1 MLLSRLEEEH
11 APAADLSPPST
22 NCHNLKILLL
32 TRAAK
37 AQPQLLPWFRGQDP
51 PAYWVRA
58 LESCRGPAQLAAGT
72 AVPSICP
79 RASLAP
85 LWAARAS
92 GKPRSCPAL
101 PQLLGDLGEGRK
113 SLWVQGWVFSGWGT
127 REVEVAQGKVEITH
141 IWQQLNCLP
150 GLLSRIS

>member
-1 MLLSRLEEEH
+1 MPLSRLEEEH

-37 AQPQLLPWFRGQDP
+37 AQPRLLPLFRGQDP
-51 PAYWVRA
+51 PASWVRA
-58 LESCRGPAQLAAGT
+58 QLFLPS
-72 AVPSICP
+72 VPEHP
-79 RASLAP
+79 WP
-85 LWAARAS
+85 PWAATAS

-113 SLWVQGWVFSGWGT
+113 SLWVQGWALSGWGP
-127 REVEVAQGKVEITH
+127 REVEVAQ
-141 IWQQLNCLP
+141 
-150 GLLSRIS
+150 